1 MSKWVQCG
9 RTYTTRIR
17 IDYSFRLDSHFTLS
31 HDLMISL
38 SIWGLPQLIV
48 SACVSRQRSWVAAC
62 GWDAACHHG
71 VRVCEPEPEPE
82 AGVARRQSDCME
94 KRHNL
99 MQFCILLHTNQPG

>member
-1 MSKWVQCG
+1 MIS
-9 RTYTTRIR
+9 
-17 IDYSFRLDSHFTLS
+17 LS